1 MVTITGGELVV
12 RTLLA
17 AKVRHVFGLH
27 GAHLE
32 TIFQSLASHG
42 IPIIDTRHEVAAGH
56 AAEGYARATRG
67 LGVAMVTAGP
77 GFTNVITSLANAY
90 LDRTPV
96 LYLSGSAALRDAES
110 NTLQAG
116 IDQVAIARPV
126 TKWAH
131 QITTPLQI
139 PRLVAQAIR
148 VATSA
153 PTGPVLLDLPMDV
166 LTAQVDE
173 DAVPTRA
180 NVVLESPTAPPAAAV
195 DRAMELLLSAKRP
208 IAMVG
213 PGAWQAGAGEE
224 LRRFVERAGIP
235 VFSDFQAHG
244 LLPSSHALWG
254 GTYHKLSELTASD
267 ARPDVVLALGVRFG
281 LFTMGVSDRLVPGNA
296 RLIHVEVDAKEIG
309 RLRDAHVPIVADSRE
324 MLKALNERMGL
335 GSGTPAA
342 GSEASSAGEA
352 ATSCSTVRW
361 PDFSAWQKIIR
372 DAKAARLARHRELYS
387 RTSSPIHPYQ
397 AVTAIADALPPDAIV
412 IGDGAESYHWFNE
425 VVRQETAGSYI
436 THGFLGAVGFG
447 LGLSLGAQV
456 AHPKRPVLCLVGDG
470 AIGFT
475 IAELDTM
482 VRHGLP
488 IVVVVMNNRSWAAS
502 QHFQEIVSGSG
513 NVRGTRL
520 GEARYHD
527 VAKAFCANGIHITRL
542 EELGTAIK
550 GAFASGRPTCINVEI
565 DVSPIPPEIELLMAR
580 HN

>member
-1 MVTITGGELVV
+1 MVMITGGELVV

-17 AKVRHVFGLH
+17 ANVRHVFGLH

-32 TIFQSLASHG
+32 TLFQSLAGHG
-42 IPIIDTRHEVAAGH
+42 VPIIDTRHEVAAGH

-67 LGVAMVTAGP
+67 LAVAMVTAGP

-116 IDQVAIARPV
+116 IDQVAIARPI

-131 QITTPLQI
+131 QITTPSQT

-148 VATSA
+148 LATSA

-166 LTAQVDE
+166 LTAPVEE
-173 DAVPTRA
+173 DAAPTRA
-180 NVVLESPTAPPAAAV
+180 NLVLDSPMAPTSAAIDSAL
-195 DRAMELLLSAKRP
+195 ELLRAAKRP
-208 IAMVG
+208 IVMVG
-213 PGAWQAGAGEE
+213 PGAWQADAGEE
-224 LRRFVERAGIP
+224 LRRFVEHAGIP

-281 LFTMGVSDRLVPGNA
+281 LFTMGVSDRLVPSA
-296 RLIHVEVDAKEIG
+296 AKLIHVETDAKEIG

-324 MLKALNERMGL
+324 VLKALNQRMSAEGRTA
-335 GSGTPAA
+335 GGADPQAA
-342 GSEASSAGEA
+342 I
-352 ATSCSTVRW
+352 RW
-361 PDFSAWQKIIR
+361 PDFSAWQKTIR
-372 DAKAARLARHRELYS
+372 DAKAARLARHGEQYP
-387 RTSSPIHPYQ
+387 RTSARIHPYQ
-397 AVTAIADALPPDAIV
+397 AVTAIAEALPPDSIV
-412 IGDGAESYHWFNE
+412 VGDGAEAYHWFNE
-425 VVRQETAGSYI
+425 VVRQERAGSYI

-475 IAELDTM
+475 IAEFDTM

-502 QHFQEIVSGSG
+502 QHFQEMVSGSG
-513 NVRGTRL
+513 KVLGTRL
-520 GEARYHD
+520 GEARYHE
-527 VAKAFCANGIHITRL
+527 VAQAFGARGVHVTRL
-542 EELGTAIK
+542 EDLSAAVK
-550 GAFASGRPTCINVEI
+550 SAFSSGEPACINVEI
-565 DVSPIPPEIELLMAR
+565 DVAPIPPEIELLMAR

>member
-42 IPIIDTRHEVAAGH
+42 VPIIDTRHEVAAGH

-131 QITTPLQI
+131 QITTPSQI

-148 VATSA
+148 IATSA

-173 DAVPTRA
+173 DAAPTRA
-180 NVVLESPTAPPAAAV
+180 NVVLDSPMAPTSAAV
-195 DRAMELLLSAKRP
+195 DAAMELLLNAKRP
-208 IAMVG
+208 IVMAG
-213 PGAWQAGAGEE
+213 PGAWQADAGDE

-281 LFTMGVSDRLVPGNA
+281 LFTMGVSDRLVPSGA
-296 RLIHVEVDAKEIG
+296 KLIHVEADAKEIG

-324 MLKALNERMGL
+324 VLRAFNERAGI
-335 GSGTPAA
+335 GSG
-342 GSEASSAGEA
+342 SSARGASVSAGDAGNPRAE
-352 ATSCSTVRW
+352 VRW
-361 PDFSAWQKIIR
+361 PDFSAWQKLIR
-372 DAKAARLARHRELYS
+372 EAKAARLARHREQYA

-397 AVTAIADALPPDAIV
+397 AVTAIAEALPPDTIV

-425 VVRQETAGSYI
+425 VVRQERPGSYI

-456 AHPKRPVLCLVGDG
+456 AHPRRPVLCLVGDG

-475 IAELDTM
+475 IAEFDTM

-502 QHFQEIVSGSG
+502 QHFQEIVSGSDR
-513 NVRGTRL
+513 VLGTRL

-527 VAKAFCANGIHITRL
+527 VARAFGADGIHINRL
-542 EELGTAIK
+542 EDLSTAVK
-550 GAFASGRPTCINVEI
+550 SAFSSGKTTCINVEI

>member
-1 MVTITGGELVV
+1 MVTTVSGGELVV

-17 AKVRHVFGLH
+17 ANVRHVFGLH

-42 IPIIDTRHEVAAGH
+42 VPIIDTRHEVAAGH

-77 GFTNVITSLANAY
+77 GFTNVITSLANAF

-116 IDQVAIARPV
+116 IDQVAIARPL

-148 VATSA
+148 IATSA

-166 LTAQVDE
+166 LTAQVD
-173 DAVPTRA
+173 DTTALTRA
-180 NVVLESPTAPPAAAV
+180 NVVLDSPAAPTSAAV
-195 DRAMELLLSAKRP
+195 DSAMALLLNAKRP
-208 IAMVG
+208 IVMIG
-213 PGAWQAGAGEE
+213 PGAWQADAAEE

-281 LFTMGVSDRLVPGNA
+281 LFTMGVSDRLVPTGA
-296 RLIHVEVDAKEIG
+296 KLIHVEVDAKEIG

-324 MLKALNERMGL
+324 MLKALNARMGIDVSAKA
-335 GSGTPAA
+335 GAA
-342 GSEASSAGEA
+342 EARALI
-352 ATSCSTVRW
+352 RW
-361 PDFSAWQKIIR
+361 PDFSAWQKTIR
-372 DAKAARLARHRELYS
+372 DAKAARLARHREQYA
-387 RTSSPIHPYQ
+387 RTTSPIHPYQ
-397 AVTAIADALPPDAIV
+397 AVTAIADALPPDTIV

-425 VVRQETAGSYI
+425 VVRQERAGSYI

-470 AIGFT
+470 AVGFT
-475 IAELDTM
+475 IAEFDTM
-482 VRHGLP
+482 VRHRLP
-488 IVVVVMNNRSWAAS
+488 IVVLVMNNRSWAAS
-502 QHFQEIVSGSG
+502 QHFQEIVSGSDK
-513 NVRGTRL
+513 VLGTRL
-520 GEARYHD
+520 GEARYHE
-527 VAKAFCANGIHITRL
+527 VAKAFGANGIHITKL
-542 EELGTAIK
+542 DELATAIK
-550 GAFASGRPTCINVEI
+550 GAFASGKPTCINVEI